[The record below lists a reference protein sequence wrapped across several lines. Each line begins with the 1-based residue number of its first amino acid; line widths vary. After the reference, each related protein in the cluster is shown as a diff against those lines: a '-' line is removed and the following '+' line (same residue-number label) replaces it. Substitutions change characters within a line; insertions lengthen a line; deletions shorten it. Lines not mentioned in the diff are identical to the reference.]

1 MGIIYCVNSLKHE
14 QQFMHRIMAA
24 TAVTYKPSY
33 TSIKDLDISLID
45 TEHTVCGW
53 VRNTRFFAAVAFVT
67 IYDGSSPK
75 TLQCISED
83 EEQVKTLKS
92 LSTGAAVSFRGK
104 LAKPP
109 PNTSAEQFEFRIHDI
124 KHVGFIADPVSYLL
138 SAKSLTL
145 ETLRDNQHL
154 RPKTRSFNAIFR
166 IRAGLSKATHDFFHS
181 KGFHHLNPNI
191 VTTSDCEGAGEVFS
205 ITNLFKHAPT
215 NFLVADPSGAPTGID
230 FSKDFFEK
238 QAFLTV
244 SSQLQLELLCAGL
257 GKVWTSNKS
266 FRAEHSKSN
275 RHLAE
280 FEHIEWEF
288 AWVDLAD
295 LMNFSEEYTQHC
307 FNYVLTEFSDD
318 VFELDKFVSRG
329 LVAKLRSFVSR
340 PYARITYDDAI
351 HMIAEHGET
360 IQSKYGL
367 KDLPKWGDDLGSYC
381 EKYIADVLIGRPV
394 FVYNYP
400 KELKSFYM
408 KQNEDGRTVQACDLL
423 IPGLGELIGS
433 SVREESYEKLL
444 EVMAA
449 RGMDKSKLEWYLDIR
464 KNGSFPHAGAGLGFD
479 RLVSVCC
486 LMEGNIRDVVPF
498 PVSYQ
503 ECRF

>member
-1 MGIIYCVNSLKHE
+1 MSV
-14 QQFMHRIMAA
+14 
-24 TAVTYKPSY
+24 YKPSY
-33 TSIKDLDISLID
+33 TSIKEFNESLID
-45 TEHTVCGW
+45 KGHTEHIVCGW
-53 VRNTRFFAAVAFVT
+53 VRNTRFLPKVAFVT
-67 IYDGSSPK
+67 VFDGSSPK
-75 TLQCISED
+75 TLQCICENA
-83 EEQVKTLKS
+83 EHVTQLKS
-92 LSTGAAVSFRGK
+92 LTTGAAVSFRGT

-109 PNTSAEQFEFRIHDI
+109 PGTSTEQFEFRIQEI
-124 KHVGFIADPVSYLL
+124 KHMGLIADPVSYLL
-138 SAKSLTL
+138 SAKTLTL

-154 RPKTRSFNAIFR
+154 RAKTRSFNSFFR

-205 ITNLFKHAPT
+205 ITNLFKHPPA
-215 NFLVADPSGAPTGID
+215 NYLASGSAAVD
-230 FSKDFFEK
+230 FTKDFFEK

-288 AWVDLAD
+288 AWVDLDD
-295 LMNFSEEYTQHC
+295 LMNFSEEYTRYC
-307 FNYVLTEFSDD
+307 FNYVLKEFSDD
-318 VFELDKFVSRG
+318 ICELDKFVSRG
-329 LVAKLRSFVSR
+329 LVAKLKSFVSR
-340 PYARITYDDAI
+340 PYARITYDEAVA
-351 HMIAEHGET
+351 MISEHGET
-360 IQSKYGL
+360 IKSKYGIAA
-367 KDLPKWGDDLGSYC
+367 LPVWGDDLGSQC
-381 EKYIADVLIGRPV
+381 EKFIADVLIGSPV

-408 KQNEDGRTVQACDLL
+408 KQNADGRTVQACDLL

-433 SVREESYEKLL
+433 SVREESYDRLL
-444 EVMAA
+444 EVMDT
-449 RGMDKSKLEWYLDIR
+449 RCMDKSKLDWYLDTR

>member
-1 MGIIYCVNSLKHE
+1 
-14 QQFMHRIMAA
+14 MA
-24 TAVTYKPSY
+24 VYKPSY
-33 TSIKDLDISLID
+33 TSIKEFNESLID
-45 TEHTVCGW
+45 NGHKGHSEHTVCGW
-53 VRNTRFFAAVAFVT
+53 VRNTRFLPKVAFVT
-67 IYDGSSPK
+67 VFDGSSPK
-75 TLQCISED
+75 TLQCICENP
-83 EEQVKTLKS
+83 EHIAQLKS
-92 LSTGAAVSFRGK
+92 LTTGAAVSFRGT

-109 PNTSAEQFEFRIHDI
+109 GTSTEQFEFRIQDI
-124 KHVGFIADPVSYLL
+124 KHMGLIADPVSYLL
-138 SAKSLTL
+138 SAKTLTL
-145 ETLRDNQHL
+145 ETLRENQHI
-154 RPKTRSFNAIFR
+154 RAKTRSFNAFFR

-205 ITNLFKHAPT
+205 ITNLFKHPPV
-215 NFLVADPSGAPTGID
+215 NYLVNKDHLGSAAID
-230 FSKDFFEK
+230 FTKDFFEK

-244 SSQLQLELLCAGL
+244 SSQLQLELLCSGL

-288 AWVDLAD
+288 AWVDLDD
-295 LMNFSEEYTQHC
+295 LMNFSEEYTRYC
-307 FNYVLTEFSDD
+307 FNYIINEFSDD
-318 VFELDKFVSRG
+318 ICELDKFVSRG
-329 LVAKLRSFVSR
+329 LIAKLKSFVSR
-340 PYARITYDDAI
+340 PYARITYDEAVS
-351 HMIAEHGET
+351 MITEHSET
-360 IQSKYGL
+360 IKSKYGL
-367 KDLPKWGDDLGSYC
+367 VALPVWGDDLGSQC
-381 EKYIADVLIGRPV
+381 EKFIADVLIGSPV

-408 KQNEDGRTVQACDLL
+408 KQNADGRTVQACDLL

-433 SVREESYEKLL
+433 SVREESYDRLL
-444 EVMAA
+444 EVMET
-449 RGMDKSKLEWYLDIR
+449 RRMDKSKLDWYLDIR

-503 ECRF
+503 ECKF